1 VPHLRKRMLGEFQR
15 RNYSESTAR
24 CYPQTY
30 LFPGTVNGWRAEV
43 PISANAVWLACRQT
57 AKAAGITKPLS
68 PHTPQLRHP
77 SPGSRS

>member
-1 VPHLRKRMLGEFQR
+1 MLEGLQR

-30 LFPGTVNGWRAEV
+30 LFPGTVNGWRADV
-43 PISANAVWLACRQT
+43 AISANAVWLACRQ
-57 AKAAGITKPLS
+57 AAEAAEIAEPLS
-68 PHTPQLRHP
+68 PHTPQFCHP